1 MKLHTFNQDQER
13 DKEVKKRKIEYKK
26 KSIWKK
32 CIILTIFNLIFIANL
47 KQLMEVFFHILFQK

>member
-1 MKLHTFNQDQER
+1 MKLHTFNQDQEK

-26 KSIWKK
+26 KSSWKK